1 MKKVFYLIT
10 TILFVMFILLSKPFL
25 ECNEID
31 CNIYKSI
38 MKVVSLS
45 SMILLF
51 INLSKVKKKIVFDI
65 TVIIITIIVS
75 TFIYSGHSKDY
86 KTNVN
91 LLFKNISSNS
101 KISTSSVVTK
111 EVETVDSELSDGILR
126 ISYIDVGQGDSIFIE
141 FPDNTTMLI
150 DAGEKNQKN
159 KVISYIKNL
168 GYKKI
173 DYVVGTHP
181 HTDHI
186 GALSSVIKEFD
197 IEKIYMPK
205 KDSNSKTF
213 IELLNTI
220 KNKGLKINTA
230 KAGVVIKD
238 SDDLKVKIIAPV
250 KEYNNANSSSA
261 VVKITYKNKKF
272 LFMGDAEVDSE
283 KDIIENVECD
293 VIKIGHHGSD
303 TSSSQDFVNKTK
315 ANYVIISVGANNIY
329 NHPYENII
337 KRWEKVGAE
346 IFRTDKLGDIVLEID
361 GQKIKFVSNFINEK
375 NNLNNI
381 ELISLNAVCGKEGS
395 IKIKGD
401 ANTKYS
407 IDVYIASGKSKAKD
421 LIDKISDDNGYVS
434 WNWKISSNTKKGKY
448 KIVVKSKTS
457 EKEIEYEIK

>member
-1 MKKVFYLIT
+1 M
-10 TILFVMFILLSKPFL
+10 
-25 ECNEID
+25 
-31 CNIYKSI
+31 
-38 MKVVSLS
+38 
-45 SMILLF
+45 
-51 INLSKVKKKIVFDI
+51 
-65 TVIIITIIVS
+65 
-75 TFIYSGHSKDY
+75 
-86 KTNVN
+86 
-91 LLFKNISSNS
+91 
-101 KISTSSVVTK
+101 
-111 EVETVDSELSDGILR
+111 
-126 ISYIDVGQGDSIFIE
+126 
-141 FPDNTTMLI
+141 
-150 DAGEKNQKN
+150 
-159 KVISYIKNL
+159 
-168 GYKKI
+168 
-173 DYVVGTHP
+173 
-181 HTDHI
+181 
-186 GALSSVIKEFD
+186 
-197 IEKIYMPK
+197 
-205 KDSNSKTF
+205 
-213 IELLNTI
+213 
-220 KNKGLKINTA
+220 NTA

-346 IFRTDKLGDIVLEID
+346 IFRTDKLGDIVLETD